1 MTKLLRCGLI
11 GLFVPLLAVA
21 DDAGVGVVK
30 DLLAQLWDYQRGNLL
45 DKKYVAFDIPELLVN
60 QYMGY
65 LINTKARLGV
75 TEAVIKITDKN
86 KVQVTCNLDLQQ
98 IRAWAPT
105 VINADSPLAGKNS
118 LQVNA
123 TASVDITNGTAKV
136 SILSVSEVGGSTGMP
151 VIQELLRIVAYN
163 QPEHFEIDKPI
174 KLPFNLTVALAD
186 GVVYGK
192 TPRRTSQGR

>member
-98 IRAWAPT
+98 IGVWAPT

-136 SILSVSEVGGSTGMP
+136 SILSASEAGGSTGMP